1 MIEARKLKQDLE
13 QDPKYAYAAYMTVF
27 EVVRQGFSEFTLEEE
42 YDVIRLHEILDDLGY
57 DVQCDIDNLKMR
69 VVPRETL

>member
-13 QDPKYAYAAYMTVF
+13 QDPKYAYAAYMTIL

-42 YDVIRLHEILDDLGY
+42 YDVVRLHEILGNLGY

-69 VVPRETL
+69 VTQK